1 MDVQGDGFTEVS
13 NRKIKGKKVDINQPK
28 TRHVSGIQI
37 TKSKP
42 SFYRPVT
49 KHATNMSGVD
59 PKVQGADSSYKKI
72 NGTST
77 SNSFDVLNN
86 VDVGDECGISSS
98 MGIQKED
105 QKAGHATTSKHNSSR
120 WDEDFESDDEVDE
133 VLFPEGDKFGD
144 QFDIR
149 LKGRSRK

>member
-1 MDVQGDGFTEVS
+1 MYHCVTGAPPQGWTLRVHYAPSYPRALVEINADIVLKKEVIMAVLNEDGE
-13 NRKIKGKKVDINQPK
+13 G
-28 TRHVSGIQI
+28 
-37 TKSKP
+37 
-42 SFYRPVT
+42 
-49 KHATNMSGVD
+49 GVD